1 MFALIASAQDN
12 ATIIFVLAAIAF
24 LIGAVISWY
33 VEPRTRSFTALCVG
47 LIFIAVG
54 LIIMVHSGLLFSPKP

>member
-12 ATIIFVLAAIAF
+12 ATIVFVIAAIAF
-24 LIGAVISWY
+24 LIGAVINWF
-33 VEPRTRSFTALCVG
+33 VEPRSRALTALCVG

-54 LIIMVHSGLLFSPKP
+54 LIIMVHPDLAP